1 MKRDRIIRVG
11 QIGCGTVGSGVIR
24 ILQDNAGAISR
35 RTGCEIRVVRIAV
48 KDLAD
53 ARYVEVPEG
62 MLTIHA
68 GDVIEDPEIDIMV
81 EVMGGIE
88 PARSFILEAFAAGK
102 HVVSANKELM
112 STHGGEILRAA
123 EGAGVDIA
131 FEASV
136 GGGIPIL
143 LPLKQSLAGN
153 AVNQILGIVNGTTNY
168 VLSRMTQEGLSF
180 SQAITKA
187 QSLGYAEAD
196 PSADVEGRDAAA
208 KLAILASM
216 AFNSRVT
223 LDDVYA
229 EGITGI
235 TSDDI
240 AFGRDLGYVIKL
252 LAVAKDEMDGISV
265 RVHPTMIPA
274 NHPLATVRDE
284 NNAIFVSGDAVGEL
298 MFYGKGAGS
307 LPAASAVVGDVISI
321 ARNMLS
327 GGHMVGCTCFY
338 EKPIKN
344 MADVV
349 CRYFMIFDVPDRPGV
364 LARIAGVFGDNEVSI
379 KSVIQHGMGKEAR
392 IVLITHAVREE
403 SLRATVRGLEEL
415 EAVNRIVSVIRVED
429 PEVEEAQGTENR
441 AASRKE

>member
-1 MKRDRIIRVG
+1 MAEEKRIIRVG
-11 QIGCGTVGSGVIR
+11 QLGCGTVGSGVIR
-24 ILQDNAGAISR
+24 ILRDNAEAISR
-35 RTGCEIRVVRIAV
+35 RTGCEIRVKSIAV
-48 KDLAD
+48 ADLAD
-53 ARYVEVPEG
+53 PRYVEVPES
-62 MLTIHA
+62 MLTTDATTMIQ
-68 GDVIEDPEIDIMV
+68 DPEVDIVV

-88 PARSFILEAFAAGK
+88 PTRGFILAAFAAGK

-123 EGAGVDIA
+123 EEAGVDIA
-131 FEASV
+131 YEASV

-153 AVNQILGIVNGTTNY
+153 AVYQMLGIVNGTTNY
-168 VLSRMTQEGLSF
+168 VLTRMTEEGLSF
-180 SQAITKA
+180 SQAIAKA

-208 KLAILASM
+208 KLAILASI

-252 LAVAKDEMDGISV
+252 LAVAKDEADGISV
-265 RVHPTMIPA
+265 RVHPTMIPVD
-274 NHPLATVRDE
+274 HPLAAVRDE

-307 LPAASAVVGDVISI
+307 MPAASAVVGDVISI
-321 ARNMLS
+321 SRNMIS
-327 GGHMVGCTCFY
+327 GGRMVGCTCFY
-338 EKPIKN
+338 DKPIKD

-364 LARIAGVFGDNEVSI
+364 LARIAGVFGDNGVSI

-403 SLRATVRGLEEL
+403 SIRATVRGLEEL

-429 PEVEEAQGTENR
+429 PDVDE
-441 AASRKE
+441 K

>member
-1 MKRDRIIRVG
+1 MARENRVIRIG
-11 QIGCGTVGSGVIR
+11 QLGCGTVGSGVVR
-24 ILQDNAGAISR
+24 ILRDNAEIISR
-35 RTGCEIRVVRIAV
+35 RTGCDIRIKRIAV

-53 ARYVEVPEG
+53 PRFVEVPG
-62 MLTIHA
+62 DKLTTDA
-68 GDVIEDPEIDIMV
+68 AAVLQDPEVDIVV

-88 PARSFILEAFAAGK
+88 PARTFILDALRSGK
-102 HVVSANKELM
+102 HVVCANKELM
-112 STHGGEILRAA
+112 STHGGEILEAA
-123 EGAGVDIA
+123 EKAGVDIA
-131 FEASV
+131 YEASV

-153 AVNQILGIVNGTTNY
+153 AVSQILGIVNGTTNY
-168 VLSRMTQEGLSF
+168 VLTRMSEEGLSF
-180 SQAITKA
+180 AQAISRA

-196 PSADVEGRDAAA
+196 PSADVQGRDAAA

-229 EGITGI
+229 EGIEGI
-235 TSDDI
+235 TPEDI

-252 LAVAKDEMDGISV
+252 LAVAKEDAQGISV
-265 RVHPTMIPA
+265 RVHPTMIPSD
-274 NHPLATVRDE
+274 HPLASVRDE

-321 ARNMLS
+321 ARNMIT
-327 GGHMVGCTCFY
+327 GGHMVGCTCFFA
-338 EKPIKN
+338 KPIKD

-364 LARIAGVFGDNEVSI
+364 LASIAGVFGDNGVSI
-379 KSVIQHGMGKEAR
+379 KSVIQHGMGGQAR
-392 IVLITHAVREE
+392 LVLVTHAVREQ
-403 SLRATVRGLEEL
+403 SLRATVKGLGET

-429 PEVEEAQGTENR
+429 PAEE
-441 AASRKE
+441 

>member
-1 MKRDRIIRVG
+1 MAVERKIIRVG
-11 QIGCGTVGSGVIR
+11 LIGCGTVGSGVIR
-24 ILQDNAGAISR
+24 ILRDNAEVISR
-35 RTGCEIRVVRIAV
+35 RTGCEIEVKRVAV

-53 ARYVEVPEG
+53 PRYVEVSEG
-62 MLTIHA
+62 MLTTDA
-68 GDVIEDPEIDIMV
+68 GSIIEDPEVDIVV
-81 EVMGGIE
+81 EVMGGTE
-88 PARSFILEAFAAGK
+88 PAGDLILAALRAGK

-112 STHGGEILRAA
+112 SVRGGEILQAA
-123 EGAGVDIA
+123 EAAGVDIA
-131 FEASV
+131 YEASV

-153 AVNQILGIVNGTTNY
+153 VINQILGIVNGTTNY
-168 VLSRMTQEGLSF
+168 ILTRMTEEGLSF
-180 SQAITKA
+180 SEAVSKA

-196 PSADVEGRDAAA
+196 PGADVEGRDAAA

-229 EGITGI
+229 EGIAGI

-252 LAVAKDEMDGISV
+252 LAVAKDDADGISV

-274 NHPLATVRDE
+274 DHPLAAVRDE

-307 LPAASAVVGDVISI
+307 LPAASAVVGDTISI
-321 ARNMLS
+321 ARNILS

-338 EKPIKN
+338 EKRIKD

-349 CRYFMIFDVPDRPGV
+349 CRYFMIFDVPDQPGV
-364 LARIAGVFGDNEVSI
+364 LARIAGVFGDNAVSI

-403 SLRATVRGLEEL
+403 SLRATVSGLEEM

-429 PEVEEAQGTENR
+429 PAVEEG
-441 AASRKE
+441 

>member
-1 MKRDRIIRVG
+1 MAQERRIVHVG

-24 ILQDNAGAISR
+24 ILRDNAEVISR
-35 RTGCEIRVVRIAV
+35 RTGCDIRTKSVAV

-53 ARYVEVPEG
+53 PRYVEVPEEV
-62 MLTIHA
+62 LTTDA
-68 GDVIEDPEIDIMV
+68 AAVLRDPGVDVVV
-81 EVMGGIE
+81 EVMGGLE
-88 PARSFILEAFAAGK
+88 PARTFILEALAEGK
-102 HVVSANKELM
+102 HVVTANKELM
-112 STHGGEILRAA
+112 STHGGEILDAA
-123 EGAGVDIA
+123 ERAGVDIA
-131 FEASV
+131 YEASV

-153 AVNQILGIVNGTTNY
+153 VISQILGIVNGTTNY
-168 VLSRMTQEGLSF
+168 VLTRMTEEGLSF
-180 SQAITKA
+180 SQAISKA

-223 LDDVYA
+223 LADVYA

-235 TSDDI
+235 TPEDI
-240 AFGRDLGYVIKL
+240 AFGRDMGYVIKL
-252 LAVAKDEMDGISV
+252 LAVAKDEAEGISV
-265 RVHPTMIPA
+265 RVHPTMIPVD
-274 NHPLATVRDE
+274 HPLASVRDE

-307 LPAASAVVGDVISI
+307 MPAASAVVGDVISI
-321 ARNMLS
+321 ARNMMT

-338 EKPIKN
+338 GKPVKD

-364 LARIAGVFGDNEVSI
+364 LARIAGVFGDNAVSI
-379 KSVIQHGMGKEAR
+379 KSVIQHGMGGEAR

-403 SLRATVRGLEEL
+403 SLRATVKGLEETG
-415 EAVNRIVSVIRVED
+415 AVNRIVSVIRVED
-429 PEVEEAQGTENR
+429 PAVEET
-441 AASRKE
+441 

>member
-1 MKRDRIIRVG
+1 MAEEKRIIRVG

-24 ILQDNAGAISR
+24 ILRDNAEAISR
-35 RTGCEIRVVRIAV
+35 RTGCEIQVKSVAV
-48 KDLAD
+48 AGLAD
-53 ARYVEVPEG
+53 PRYVEVPES
-62 MLTIHA
+62 MLTTDAMTMIR
-68 GDVIEDPEIDIMV
+68 DPEVDIVV

-88 PARSFILEAFAAGK
+88 PTRGFMLAAFAAGK

-123 EGAGVDIA
+123 EEAGVDIA
-131 FEASV
+131 YEASV

-153 AVNQILGIVNGTTNY
+153 AVYQMLGIVNGTTNY
-168 VLSRMTQEGLSF
+168 VLTRMTEEGLSF
-180 SQAITKA
+180 PQAIAKA

-208 KLAILASM
+208 KLAILASI

-252 LAVAKDEMDGISV
+252 LAVAKDEADGISV
-265 RVHPTMIPA
+265 RVHPTMIPVD
-274 NHPLATVRDE
+274 HPLAAVRDE

-307 LPAASAVVGDVISI
+307 MPAASAVVGDVISI
-321 ARNMLS
+321 SRNMIS
-327 GGHMVGCTCFY
+327 GGRMVGCTCFY
-338 EKPIKN
+338 DKPIKD

-364 LARIAGVFGDNEVSI
+364 LARIAGVFGDNGVSI

-403 SLRATVRGLEEL
+403 SIRATVRGLEEL

-429 PEVEEAQGTENR
+429 PDVDE
-441 AASRKE
+441 K

>member
-1 MKRDRIIRVG
+1 MVQSRRIIAIG
-11 QIGCGTVGSGVIR
+11 LLGCGTVGSGVIR
-24 ILQDNAGAISR
+24 ILQDNAEVISR
-35 RTGCEIRVVRIAV
+35 RTGCEIRVKRVAV

-53 ARYVEVPEG
+53 PRYVEVPEDV
-62 MLTIHA
+62 LTTDA
-68 GDVIEDPEIDIMV
+68 SAVLRDPDLDIIV

-88 PARSFILEAFAAGK
+88 PARSFILEALAAGK

-112 STHGGEILRAA
+112 STHGGEILEAA
-123 EGAGVDIA
+123 EKAGVDIA
-131 FEASV
+131 YEASV

-153 AVNQILGIVNGTTNY
+153 RIDQILGIVNGTTNY
-168 VLSRMTQEGLSF
+168 VLTRMSEEGLSF
-180 SQAITKA
+180 EQAIAKA
-187 QSLGYAEAD
+187 QSLGYAESD

-229 EGITGI
+229 EGIAGI
-235 TSDDI
+235 TPDDI

-252 LAVAKDEMDGISV
+252 LAVAKDDAEGISV
-265 RVHPTMIPA
+265 RVHPTMIPTD
-274 NHPLATVRDE
+274 HPLASVRDE

-307 LPAASAVVGDVISI
+307 LPAASAVVGDIISI

-327 GGHMVGCTCFY
+327 GGRMVGCTCFSD
-338 EKPIKN
+338 KPVKD

-364 LARIAGVFGDNEVSI
+364 LARIAGVFGDNGVSI

-403 SLRATVRGLEEL
+403 SLRATVSGLEET

-429 PEVEEAQGTENR
+429 PAVEEN
-441 AASRKE
+441 

>member
-1 MKRDRIIRVG
+1 M
-11 QIGCGTVGSGVIR
+11 
-24 ILQDNAGAISR
+24 
-35 RTGCEIRVVRIAV
+35 RTGSEIRVERIAV
-48 KDLAD
+48 RDLAD
-53 ARYVEVPEG
+53 PRYVEVPDE
-62 MLTIHA
+62 MLTTDA
-68 GDVIEDPEIDIMV
+68 AAVIEDPEIDIIV

-88 PARSFILEAFAAGK
+88 PARTFILEAFAAGK

-123 EGAGVDIA
+123 EEAGLDIA

-143 LPLKQSLAGN
+143 LPIKQSLAGN
-153 AVNQILGIVNGTTNY
+153 AISQILGIVNGTTNY
-168 VLSRMTQEGLSF
+168 VLTRMTEEGLSF
-180 SQAITKA
+180 AQAIAKA

-235 TSDDI
+235 TADDI
-240 AFGRDLGYVIKL
+240 TFGRDLGYVIKL
-252 LAVAKDEMDGISV
+252 LAVAKDDADGISV

-274 NHPLATVRDE
+274 HHPLATVRDE
-284 NNAIFVSGDAVGEL
+284 NNAIFISGDAVGEL

-307 LPAASAVVGDVISI
+307 MPAASAVVGDVISI
-321 ARNMLS
+321 SRNMLS
-327 GGHMVGCTCFY
+327 GGRMVGCTCFY
-338 EKPIKN
+338 EKPVKD

-364 LARIAGVFGDNEVSI
+364 LARIAGVFGDNGVSI
-379 KSVIQHGMGKEAR
+379 KSVIQHGMGEEAR
-392 IVLITHAVREE
+392 IILITHEVREQA
-403 SLRATVRGLEEL
+403 LRTTVKGLEEL

-429 PEVEEAQGTENR
+429 AGSED
-441 AASRKE
+441 S

>member
-1 MKRDRIIRVG
+1 MMEDARTIRIG
-11 QIGCGTVGSGVIR
+11 QLGCGTVGSGVIR
-24 ILQDNAGAISR
+24 ILRENAEAISR
-35 RTGCEIRVVRIAV
+35 RTGCEIRIERIAV

-53 ARYVEVPEG
+53 QRYVEVPDE
-62 MLTIHA
+62 MLTTHA
-68 GDVIEDPEIDIMV
+68 RSVIEDPGIDIIV

-88 PARSFILEAFAAGK
+88 PARTFILEAFAAGK
-102 HVVSANKELM
+102 HAVSANKELM

-123 EGAGVDIA
+123 EEAGVDIA

-153 AVNQILGIVNGTTNY
+153 AVSQILGIVNGTTNY
-168 VLSRMTQEGLSF
+168 VLTRMTEEGLSF
-180 SQAITKA
+180 EQAIAKA

-240 AFGRDLGYVIKL
+240 TFGRDLGYVIKL
-252 LAVAKDEMDGISV
+252 LAVAKDEEGGISV

-274 NHPLATVRDE
+274 DHPLATVRDE

-307 LPAASAVVGDVISI
+307 LPAASAVVGDIISI
-321 ARNMLS
+321 SRNMLS
-327 GGHMVGCTCFY
+327 GGRMVGCTCFY
-338 EKPIKN
+338 EKHIKD

-349 CRYFMIFDVPDRPGV
+349 CRYFMIFEVPDRPGV
-364 LARIAGVFGDNEVSI
+364 LARIAGVFGDNGVSI
-379 KSVIQHGMGKEAR
+379 KSVIQHGMGREAR
-392 IVLITHAVREE
+392 IILITHAVREQ
-403 SLRATVRGLEEL
+403 SLRATVRGLQEL

-429 PEVEEAQGTENR
+429 TEPEE
-441 AASRKE
+441 S